1 MILEIILQ
9 IYYERTFMAQFT
21 NQAQLTYRDTVT
33 NSNVA
38 VGETL
43 EVLSISKTAL
53 VDTYTQGDS
62 VTYIISLIN
71 SGVTDLGGITLTDNL
86 GAYEFGTITLVPL
99 SYIEGSLRY
108 YTNGV
113 LQPSLTVDTEN
124 GLTISDVTVPANG
137 TAMLIYETN
146 VNGFAPLP
154 ADSTI
159 INTVTASGAGL
170 TPISASEVITS
181 VSAPRLSITKSISP
195 VPVAENGFVTY
206 TFLIQNT
213 GNTPVVATDNSFVTD
228 LFNPILSDLTVTF
241 NGEEWTEGN
250 EYNYNQATGLFE
262 TVPSG
267 ITVPSATY
275 SQDPVSGVW
284 SITPGVSTL
293 VVTGRI

>member
-1 MILEIILQ
+1 
-9 IYYERTFMAQFT
+9 MAQFT